1 MIDASSHLTYCL
13 NIHPG
18 ESWVEQEAAIR
29 RHACAV
35 RDRVAGGR
43 PFGLGLRL
51 SAASVR
57 TLSEP
62 AVLAAFRALLDREGL
77 YAFTING
84 FPYGAFHATRVKE
97 AVYRPD
103 WRTAERLAYTC
114 QMADVLAALLPDG
127 VEGSIST
134 VPVGFGADFADAAA
148 RAQAADRLVDAARH
162 LAAIEARTGRL
173 LHLGLEPEPACVLET
188 CDDALGFF
196 ALLQDRA
203 GRDAELVRRHVG
215 ICFDTCHVALAFEEL
230 ATTWRRYRAAGIRIS
245 KVQLSA
251 ALEVRGPAPAALA
264 AFVEPVYLHQ
274 VRMRRRG
281 GAAAA
286 WLDLP
291 DALAAWPDDAD
302 TTRVHFHVPLFWSG
316 DGALQPTT
324 HTLDDPFRACLRDG
338 SCAHQEI
345 ETYTF
350 DVLPP
355 ELRAG
360 GVVDSICSEYRW
372 VAAALLPPEGDQ
384 HACQS

>member
-1 MIDASSHLTYCL
+1 MIAASPHLTYCL

-18 ESWVEQEAAIR
+18 ESWDEQESAIR
-29 RHACAV
+29 QHACAV

-51 SAASVR
+51 SAASAR
-57 TLSEP
+57 TLAEP
-62 AVLAAFRALLDREGL
+62 AALAAFRGLLERERL

-114 QMADVLAALLPDG
+114 RMADVLAALLPDG

-134 VPVGFGADFADAAA
+134 VPVGFGADFTDAGD
-148 RAQAADRLVDAARH
+148 RVLAADRLIEGARY
-162 LAAIEARTGRL
+162 LADLEARTGRVI
-173 LHLGLEPEPACVLET
+173 HLGLEPEPACVLET
-188 CDDALGFF
+188 CDDALAFF
-196 ALLQDRA
+196 ALLHERA
-203 GRDAELVRRHVG
+203 GRDAELVRRHIG
-215 ICFDTCHVALAFEEL
+215 ICFDTCHVALAFEAL
-230 ATTWRRYRAAGIRIS
+230 AATWRRYRAAGIRIS

-251 ALEVRGPAPAALA
+251 ALEARGPAPAALG
-264 AFVEPVYLHQ
+264 AFVETVYLHQ

-286 WLDLP
+286 WLDLS

-302 TTRVHFHVPLFWSG
+302 VARIHFHVPLFWTG

-324 HTLDDPFRACLRDG
+324 HTLDDNFRMCLRDG
-338 SCAHQEI
+338 SCGHQEI

-360 GVVDSICSEYRW
+360 GVVDSICREFAW
-372 VAAALLPPEGDQ
+372 VRSHLA
-384 HACQS
+384 